1 MPLPMLGPSMATVGQ
16 GQINLAAHNVPS
28 GLGTVYEDIHENN
41 AGKGGHLPLGVP
53 TSASGLHRTFKT
65 VVHSALVGE
74 GAQLRHIHDNVLSG
88 QPQEPTNRTGMI
100 LGEAESSSGGG
111 SAVTPQ
117 IPPVE
122 SVETIEGKHHL
133 ETLLGSESQGFK
145 L

>member
-16 GQINLAAHNVPS
+16 GQIKLAAHNVPS

-41 AGKGGHLPLGVP
+41 ASKGGHLPLGVP
-53 TSASGLHRTFKT
+53 TGASGLHRTFKT

-74 GAQLRHIHDNVLSG
+74 GAQVRHTHDNILSG
-88 QPQEPTNRTGMI
+88 QPQERTNRTGMI

-145 L
+145 